1 MSLVSIIIPYCKKI
15 KYIEKTILSILNQT
29 YQKFEII
36 IIYDDQNLEDLVILK
51 RIINKKEKIKI
62 LINRKKLGAGLS
74 RNKGIK
80 HAKGEYIAFID
91 ADDFWNKYKL
101 EKQIKFMK
109 QNNCDFTHTS
119 YKLLISKMR

>member
-51 RIINKKEKIKI
+51 RIINKKEK
-62 LINRKKLGAGLS
+62 
-74 RNKGIK
+74 NKN
-80 HAKGEYIAFID
+80 F
-91 ADDFWNKYKL
+91 NK
-101 EKQIKFMK
+101 
-109 QNNCDFTHTS
+109 
-119 YKLLISKMR
+119 